1 MAHKAW
7 PCAQEAGEDMGT
19 CGQQDTTVT
28 CSHTHLA
35 WPRTPTH
42 HQGGVAP
49 CSRVHSRHSPPM
61 ASGGLTAWLAA
72 GQQMAAAQLL
82 MRLPA
87 VNPNKGAGNRSP
99 CLQPAPWWSSA
110 KRSPGSW
117 TRPRRASRYGE
128 SRWVLWMWEALGLG
142 PLRAALLT
150 CTFFLQN
157 MEMVPVP
164 TKSYG
169 NFYEGDCY
177 VLLSVG
183 LCRDSG
189 CCGVPQTWGH
199 RVHGS

>member
-1 MAHKAW
+1 MW
-7 PCAQEAGEDMGT
+7 TAGLHDY
-19 CGQQDTTVT
+19 
-28 CSHTHLA
+28 LA
-35 WPRTPTH
+35 PTH
-42 HQGGVAP
+42 TWHGPGPHSPPGGVAP
-49 CSRVHSRHSPPM
+49 CSRARSPCLPPV
-61 ASGGLTAWLAA
+61 APGGFTAWLAA

-87 VNPNKGAGNRSP
+87 INPNEGADNRSP
-99 CLQPAPWWSSA
+99 CLQPTPWWSSA

-128 SRWVLWMWEALGLG
+128 SRWVPWIRGAQPSQALSLG
-142 PLRAALLT
+142 PLRAALFT
-150 CTFFLQN
+150 CPFFQQN

-183 LCRDSG
+183 WRRDLG